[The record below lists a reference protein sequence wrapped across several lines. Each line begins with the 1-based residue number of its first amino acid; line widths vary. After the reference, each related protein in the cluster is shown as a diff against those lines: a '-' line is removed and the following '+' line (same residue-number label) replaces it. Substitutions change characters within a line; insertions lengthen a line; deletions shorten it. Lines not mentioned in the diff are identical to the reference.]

1 MLVSAQSPLRRLQ
14 RRAGTRRT
22 DAMLA
27 HGPVQRARDAV
38 YNEPMAGLFWV
49 AAAIVV
55 YTYLGYPAAVYV
67 ASRFRP
73 ERAPDGPFEPAVSVL
88 ISLYNEEANV
98 PVKLESLRALD
109 YPRDLVQIIIGS
121 DGSTDRTNDVLR
133 QESALHPITVVYRD
147 QRAGKPAMLNTLAP
161 MATGELLIFT
171 DARQRLDAGALREL
185 AKHFKDPGIG
195 SVSGELLFE
204 DVSGKP
210 AGVGLYWEYEKFI
223 RRSESRLRSMLGA
236 TGALYAIRRELF
248 TPVPPGLVLDDVFIP
263 LKVVEQGYRAIFEPA
278 ARIYDRIAGNARAE
292 FARKSRTL
300 AGNFQLLRH
309 FPWAVN
315 PFNGLVAWQFFSHK
329 VLRLFVP
336 YCLLALLGAN
346 LFLLDSA
353 FYRATLAAQA
363 AFYLC
368 ALAGAFTSRP
378 IRVFDVPHMFCV
390 MNWAAVVGLYRFLGG
405 SQDVVWQKAEDR

>member
-1 MLVSAQSPLRRLQ
+1 M
-14 RRAGTRRT
+14 
-22 DAMLA
+22 
-27 HGPVQRARDAV
+27 AV
-38 YNEPMAGLFWV
+38 LFWV
-49 AAAIVV
+49 AAAIIA
-55 YTYLGYPAAVYV
+55 YTYVGYPAAVYV

-73 ERAPDGPFEPAVSVL
+73 ERAPDEPFEPTVSVV

-109 YPRDLVQIIIGS
+109 YPRGLIQIIIGS
-121 DGSTDRTNDVLR
+121 DGSTDRTNEVLR
-133 QESALHPITVVYRD
+133 QQAELHPITVMCREE
-147 QRAGKPAMLNTLAP
+147 RAGKPAMLNTLVP
-161 MATGELLIFT
+161 MATGDLLVFT

-185 AKHFKDPGIG
+185 ARHFRDPGIG

-223 RRSESRLRSMLGA
+223 RKSESRLRSMLGA

-336 YCLLALLGAN
+336 YCLLALFCSN
-346 LFLLDSA
+346 LFLLGSV
-353 FYRATLAAQA
+353 FYRVAFAAQA
-363 AFYLC
+363 AFYLF
-368 ALAGAFTSRP
+368 AVAGAFISRP
-378 IRVFDVPHMFCV
+378 VRLFDVPHMFCV
-390 MNWAAVVGLYRFLGG
+390 LNWAAVVGLYRFLAG

>member
-1 MLVSAQSPLRRLQ
+1 M
-14 RRAGTRRT
+14 T
-22 DAMLA
+22 
-27 HGPVQRARDAV
+27 PV
-38 YNEPMAGLFWV
+38 FWV
-49 AAAIVV
+49 AVALVG
-55 YTYLGYPAAVYV
+55 YTYLVYPAAVFL
-67 ASRFRP
+67 ASRLRP
-73 ERAPDGPFEPAVSVL
+73 AATAGEPTCRPTISIV
-88 ISLYNEEANV
+88 ISLYNEEGHVAN
-98 PVKLESLRALD
+98 KIDNLRGLD
-109 YPRDLVQIIIGS
+109 YPRERVQILIGS
-121 DGSTDRTNDVLR
+121 DGSTDRTNAILGQLVGDPAV
-133 QESALHPITVVYRD
+133 AVVCQD
-147 QRAGKPAMLNTLAP
+147 HRAGKPAMLNTLAP
-161 MATGELLIFT
+161 LATGDLLVFT

-185 AKHFKDPGIG
+185 AKHFRDPGIG

-210 AGVGLYWEYEKFI
+210 VGVGLYWEYEKFI

-346 LFLLDSA
+346 LFLLGSA

-390 MNWAAVVGLYRFLGG
+390 MNWAAVVGLYRFLAG
-405 SQDVVWQKAEDR
+405 SQDVVWQKAEGR